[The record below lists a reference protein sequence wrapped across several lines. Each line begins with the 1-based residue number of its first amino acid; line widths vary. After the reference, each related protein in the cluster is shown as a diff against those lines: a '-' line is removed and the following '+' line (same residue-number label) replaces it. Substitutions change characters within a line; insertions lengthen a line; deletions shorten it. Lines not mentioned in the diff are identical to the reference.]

1 MLVEKENLASLRRR
15 WAVAAMLY
23 AAALWLGYQWLLA
36 AWQSGRPGQWL
47 VIATGTML
55 VQMAI
60 LWWALPHNHRPTE
73 SRLLPFLGYGNC
85 MTLTR
90 GLLTC
95 LLAGFLF
102 APRPVS
108 ALAWIPAI
116 LYTLERVIDYFDGYV
131 ARITWNETKLGAI
144 LDIEFDGLG
153 LLIAIALGVQYGQ
166 LPPWYLLLG
175 VSRQLF
181 VAGLWLREQW
191 GLPVREWPPSDHR
204 RLIAG
209 FQTSFISVALWPTL
223 SPDITLLASYLFA
236 LPLLYSFGRDWL
248 VVSELVDAESRV
260 YRTTRRVIKLVF
272 EQWLPL
278 AARLVGGLLAV
289 WIVWHRAPTFQ
300 VWLEYWG
307 SSSGTL
313 LATLLAVG
321 WIIAALL
328 VLSGILGRIGA
339 LALFALAAVEIMAT
353 GLQPWTNGLLLVCAV
368 IVIHLGSGPGT
379 LWQPEER
386 WIRMKLGAPKDA

>member
-209 FQTSFISVALWPTL
+209 FQTSFISVALWPIL

-236 LPLLYSFGRDWL
+236 LPLIYSFGRDWL
-248 VVSELVDAESRV
+248 VVSELVDAESRA
-260 YRTTRRVIKLVF
+260 YRVTRRVIKLVF

-278 AARLVGGLLAV
+278 AARLVGGLLAM

-368 IVIHLGSGPGT
+368 IVIHLGSGPGI

-386 WIRMKLGAPKDA
+386 WIRMKLGAPKEV